1 MENTSGATTIY
12 KKDDVNVTISLTVY
26 TDLVCAANDFDK
38 IRMVVGNLKDD
49 YIGTDATRLIKAL
62 CGLPTGKE

>member
-1 MENTSGATTIY
+1 MESTNGA
-12 KKDDVNVTISLTVY
+12 NVTITLEMY
-26 TDLVCAANDFDK
+26 TQMVCKANDLEK
-38 IRMVVGNLKDD
+38 VKAVLKNCKDD

>member
-12 KKDDVNVTISLTVY
+12 KTAETPVTIPLTQY
-26 TDLVCAANDFDK
+26 TELVCKANDLDK
-38 IRMVVGNLKDD
+38 IRAVVGNLRDD
-49 YIGTDATRLIKAL
+49 YIGSDATRLIKAL

>member
-1 MENTSGATTIY
+1 MDNTSGA
-12 KKDDVNVTISLTVY
+12 NVTITLEVY
-26 TDLVCAANDFDK
+26 TELVCKANDLDK
-38 IRMVVGNLKDD
+38 IRAVVRNLKDD

>member
-1 MENTSGATTIY
+1 MENTNGA
-12 KKDDVNVTISLTVY
+12 NVTITLEMY
-26 TDLVCAANDFDK
+26 TELVCKANDLDK
-38 IRMVVGNLKDD
+38 IRAVVGNLKDD

>member
-26 TDLVCAANDFDK
+26 TDLVCAANDLEK
-38 IRMVVGNLKDD
+38 IRAVVGNLKDD
-49 YIGTDATRLIKAL
+49 YIGTVATRLIKAL

>member
-1 MENTSGATTIY
+1 MENTSGA
-12 KKDDVNVTISLTVY
+12 NVTITLEMY
-26 TDLVCAANDFDK
+26 TELVCKANDLEK
-38 IRMVVGNLKDD
+38 IRAVLNNCKDD

>member
-12 KKDDVNVTISLTVY
+12 KTAEMPVTIPLTQY
-26 TDLVCAANDFDK
+26 TELVCKANDLEK
-38 IRMVVGNLKDD
+38 VRAVLKNCKDD
-49 YIGTDATRLIKAL
+49 YIGGDATRLIKVL

>member
-12 KKDDVNVTISLTVY
+12 KTAETPVTIPLTQY
-26 TDLVCAANDFDK
+26 TELVCKANDLDK
-38 IRMVVGNLKDD
+38 IRAVVGNLRDD
-49 YIGTDATRLIKAL
+49 YIGSDATKLIKAL

>member
-1 MENTSGATTIY
+1 MENTSGAI
-12 KKDDVNVTISLTVY
+12 VTITLELY
-26 TDLVCAANDFDK
+26 TELVCKANDLKK
-38 IRMVVGNLKDD
+38 IRAVVGNLKDD